1 MAMTDKSVF
10 DNDLINEPV
19 KLLSEYRF
27 FLGDLP
33 EKITIRLYESL
44 KGKEVI
50 FTQSH
55 FINTPVQIDAYRTS
69 RPWNDDE
76 SSALHQAIFG
86 FTRFYRDAVNEGHR
100 PELSWLEPNKDF

>member
-1 MAMTDKSVF
+1 MAKTAESVF
-10 DNDLINEPV
+10 DNDLINKPV
-19 KLLSEYRF
+19 KLLSEYQF

-33 EKITIRLYESL
+33 EKIKIRLYKPL
-44 KGKEVI
+44 KGEGVT

-76 SSALHQAIFG
+76 SSALRQAIFG
-86 FTRFYRDAVNEGHR
+86 FTSNYKDAVNQGHS
-100 PELSWLEPNKDF
+100 PETSWLEPNMDF